1 MADSITPAQSP
12 SNGAH
17 QEDKVK
23 EKPDL
28 EAGRK
33 AAGDSPNHRLCETR
47 LHTAVRQRK
56 GNEIVEDLREFARTR
71 NINGMP
77 PLYLAVFLG
86 YSDIVEKLITTF
98 GNDLSY
104 GGPDGQNVLHVAA
117 LRSKGLAQK
126 VLDAQNVLMR
136 NGADGRR
143 RSTPLHYAASV
154 GVEGMT
160 ELLLQA
166 DTNGDM
172 EAADSNGMR
181 PIHVAASV
189 GAMHALRALVHG
201 RNENDS
207 SAALLVRDDKGRTF
221 LHVAVENKKT
231 EVVKFVCREP
241 TFRIILNMKDHD
253 GNTALHLAVKNR
265 DESSFSHLVG
275 NRHVE
280 LNRVNKD
287 GYTPLDLAS
296 KIKMENSFTSRHQ
309 QNPTEWMIRVL
320 AHSGAY
326 FSARRRDLK
335 FGAAQ
340 NDQEPS
346 SDSDP
351 TTERVLVSGTGA
363 NKTTEDSVL
372 VASAL
377 IATLTFA
384 AAFTVP
390 GSYKTDG
397 DPKAGTPALGG
408 QYGFKVFIVADML
421 AFFCSVAATFS
432 LAEYANRGDVD
443 PLVRRVYARRA
454 VWLFHV
460 ALRSVIVAFA
470 MGVSVVM
477 WDVSVATAAIVAVA
491 TLALVFYGNEA
502 LAHDV
507 RLVRVV
513 YRRFG
518 FLRSGT
524 LHPSTSSHPDWSTW
538 RLRSFYATLVWNIG
552 HVWMV
557 G

>member
-1 MADSITPAQSP
+1 MADLTRRVL
-12 SNGAH
+12 
-17 QEDKVK
+17 DKK
-23 EKPDL
+23 WD
-28 EAGRK
+28 
-33 AAGDSPNHRLCETR
+33 
-47 LHTAVRQRK
+47 
-56 GNEIVEDLREFARTR
+56 DLR
-71 NINGMP
+71 NG
-77 PLYLAVFLG
+77 G
-86 YSDIVEKLITTF
+86 
-98 GNDLSY
+98 
-104 GGPDGQNVLHVAA
+104 DG
-117 LRSKGLAQK
+117 SG
-126 VLDAQNVLMR
+126 
-136 NGADGRR
+136 
-143 RSTPLHYAASV
+143 STPLHYAASV
-154 GVEGMT
+154 GVKGIT
-160 ELLLQA
+160 GLLLQA
-166 DTNGDM
+166 DTTGDM
-172 EAADSNGMR
+172 KDAADSNGMR

-189 GAMHALRALVHG
+189 GAMDALRALVHG

-207 SAALLVRDDKGRTF
+207 SDALLVRDNKGRTF

-231 EVVKFVCREP
+231 VVVKFVCREP
-241 TFRIILNMKDHD
+241 TFKDYVAKLLGGQPRASFRSILNMKDRD

-280 LNRVNKD
+280 LNLVNHD

-296 KIKMENSFTSRHQ
+296 KIKIEKSFTSRHQ

-335 FGAAQ
+335 FGVTR
-340 NDQEPS
+340 NGEEPS
-346 SDSDP
+346 SSASTD
-351 TTERVLVSGTGA
+351 ERVVVSGSGPNETKKVVDSA
-363 NKTTEDSVL
+363 LATDSVL

-397 DPKAGTPALGG
+397 DPMAGTPTLGG

-460 ALRSVIVAFA
+460 ALWSVIVAFA

-477 WDVSVATAAIVAVA
+477 WDVSVVTTAIVAVA

-502 LAHDV
+502 LAHDF
-507 RLVRVV
+507 RLVWVV

-518 FLRSGT
+518 FGRSGT
-524 LHPSTSSHPDWSTW
+524 LHPSTSSHLDWNTW
-538 RLRSFYATLVWNIG
+538 RLRSFYATLVRNIVTL
-552 HVWMV
+552 VWTYGLIFLV
-557 G
+557 AWIAQVKQK